1 MTNKPY
7 VPLHLH
13 SEYSLLDGA
22 IRINDLINFA
32 KENGMPAVALTDHG
46 VMYGDME
53 LYTTAK
59 ENGVKPILG
68 CEFYV
73 HDGDIEER
81 DKLNNPCY
89 HLVLLAKDKAGYANL
104 IKLVSTAWCKGR
116 YVHPRINFELL
127 KEHHDGL
134 ICLSACL
141 GGEVLQ
147 NLLKG
152 DKEKA
157 FEVAKQYK
165 ELFGED
171 YYIELQDH
179 GLDEQKRTN
188 PELIDIA
195 KKLGIEMVITNDSHY
210 LRREDADMHDT
221 LLCMQTNSDKDDPNR
236 FHFANNEFYVK
247 TAEELRDSFKWLD
260 SETFERCI
268 NNTVAIAEKC
278 HLMLEL
284 GKSPLPDYKVP
295 AGHTIDSYLE
305 YLVNEGLKKR
315 YGEISQSL
323 RERVDYELG
332 VIEQMGFAAY
342 FLITWDFIHYA
353 KTHGIPVGPGRGSAA
368 GSVVAYAL
376 EITDLDPIKHKLL
389 FERFLNPERF
399 TMPDID
405 IDFCIE
411 RRGEVIDYVTR
422 KYGEDKVC
430 QIITFGTYAAKAAF
444 KGIARILKVP
454 FSERNRLAGLIDPA
468 IELAQS
474 VNPKAKTLRDAMQVD
489 GSELKALYDKDEQI
503 PAGDPMEGKTVGL
516 KKIIDLAVAIE
527 GIKNNTGTHAAGV
540 IISRVP
546 LDEILPVQPSK
557 DGIVQTGYPPHDVTE
572 VLSLLKMD
580 FLGLRNLTT
589 IYKTVDMIK
598 QQQGIELAIN
608 DIPLDDKPVY
618 EMLMAGDTDGVFQ
631 LESQGMKNLVKRL
644 KPDVFEDLGAL
655 VALFR
660 PGPLDSG
667 MVDDFVE
674 RKHGRQAITYAHPL
688 LEPVLKDTY
697 GTIVYQEQ
705 IMQIFQVLADY
716 SLGQA
721 DMVRRMMGKKKLD
734 EMAKQK
740 GKFIERSAQHGMSA
754 KDAESLFDQIEKF
767 ASYCF
772 NRSHSAAYA
781 FVAYQTAYLK
791 CHYPVEYLSALLSS
805 VSSDQEKTQLY
816 IEEAQKKGI
825 KVLPP
830 DINHSMATFTPDGG
844 NIRFGLASIKQ
855 VGEAVIED
863 IIKEREENGPFKSI
877 YDYIKRLDPKCS
889 NKKTLEGLIK
899 SGAFSTIEKSRKQ
912 LWDNIEYITSTASKE
927 AKAKESGQT
936 SLFDMLGDS
945 SAIEDA
951 KFQLAGSDEEYEQ
964 RQIQL
969 FEKEFLG
976 FYVTSH
982 PLSTIRDKLPF
993 LMTHKVTELASLAN
1007 DKVVT
1012 ICGLVTSVKQIP
1024 TKKDPSK
1031 FIRFITIEDLT
1042 GKVDAIAFNSK
1053 IAEYGDFM
1061 QPEQRIIVSG
1071 KISRREDDEPPV
1083 ILIDTVKPVD
1093 NSNIFNIR
1101 LNDDFKFEELVFLKN
1116 KLCEHQGSDPVMLTV
1131 DDDGV
1136 EAKILT
1142 ASMFWVDASN
1152 ELVNSLNKLFNDR
1165 ISIDI
1170 RSLDSKEPEEQ
1181 VA

>member
-1 MTNKPY
+1 MAENIQV
-7 VPLHLH
+7 VPLHVH
-13 SEYSLLDGA
+13 TEYSLLDGA
-22 IRINDLINFA
+22 IRVSDLVNFA
-32 KENGMPAVALTDHG
+32 KENNMPAVAITDHG

-59 ENGVKPILG
+59 EAGIKPILG

-73 HDGDIEER
+73 HDGDIEEH
-81 DKLNNPCY
+81 DKNNNPCY
-89 HLVLLAKDKAGYANL
+89 HLVLLAKDKAGYANI
-104 IKLVSTAWCKGR
+104 IKLTSVAWCKGR
-116 YVHPRINFELL
+116 YVKPRINWELI
-127 KEHHDGL
+127 KEHHEGL

-147 NLLKG
+147 HLIKNEV
-152 DKEKA
+152 EKA
-157 FEVAKQYK
+157 KEVAKRYK
-165 ELFGED
+165 DLFGDD

-188 PELIDIA
+188 PQLIQIA
-195 KKLGIEMVITNDSHY
+195 KELGIKMVITNDSHY

-247 TAEELRDSFKWLD
+247 TASQLRDSFNWMD
-260 SETFERCI
+260 AETFEECI
-268 NNTVAIAEKC
+268 KNTNDIAEKC
-278 HLMLEL
+278 HLTLEL
-284 GKSPLPDYKVP
+284 GKSPLPDYEVP
-295 AGHTIDSYLE
+295 KGYDINSYLE
-305 YLVNEGLKKR
+305 HLVYEGTKKR
-315 YGEISQSL
+315 YGEISPDMK
-323 RERVDYELG
+323 ERIDYELG
-332 VIEQMGFAAY
+332 VISQMGFSAY

-422 KYGEDKVC
+422 KYGEDRVC

-444 KGIARILKVP
+444 KGIARILKIP
-454 FSERNRLAGLIDPA
+454 FSESNRLASLIDPA
-468 IELAQS
+468 IELALS
-474 VNPKAKTLRDAMQVD
+474 INDKAKTLKQAMQYD

-503 PAGDPMEGKTVGL
+503 VCGDPLEGKTVGM
-516 KKIIDLAVAIE
+516 KKLIDLAVGIE

-540 IISRVP
+540 IIAPKP

-557 DGIVQTGYPPHDVTE
+557 DGIIQTGYPPHDVTE

-589 IYKTVDMIK
+589 IYKTVDMIEK
-598 QQQGIELAIN
+598 RQGIKLAIN
-608 DIPLDDKPVY
+608 DIPLDDKPTY
-618 EMLMAGDTDGVFQ
+618 EMLMKGDTDGVFQ
-631 LESQGMKNLVKRL
+631 LESQGMKNLVKKL

-705 IMQIFQVLADY
+705 IMQVFQVLADY

-721 DMVRRMMGKKKLD
+721 DMVRRMMGKKKVD
-734 EMAKQK
+734 EMEKQK
-740 GKFIERSAQHGMSA
+740 GKFIERSAQHGMTS
-754 KDAESLFDQIEKF
+754 KDAVALFNQILSF

-805 VSSDQEKTQLY
+805 VSSDAEKTQLY
-816 IEEAQKKGI
+816 IEEALKKGI

-830 DINHSMATFTPDGG
+830 DINHSLSSFTPDGD

-855 VGEAVIED
+855 VGEGVIEE
-863 IIKEREENGPFKSI
+863 IIKEREENGDFKSI
-877 YDYIKRLDPKCS
+877 YDYIKRLDIKCS

-899 SGAFSTIEKSRKQ
+899 AGAFANIEKSRKQ
-912 LWDNIEYITSTASKE
+912 LMDNIEYITSTASKE
-927 AKAKESGQT
+927 SKAKESGQG
-936 SLFDMLGDS
+936 SLFDMLGDT

-951 KFQLAGSDEEYEQ
+951 KFQLSGSDEEYNARTLQ
-964 RQIQL
+964 N

-976 FYVTSH
+976 FYITSH

-993 LMTHKVTELASLAN
+993 LMTHKISEIHGLQN
-1007 DKVVT
+1007 DTLVT
-1012 ICGLVTSVKQIP
+1012 ICGLVTATKQIP

-1031 FIRFITIEDLT
+1031 FIRFVTIEDLS
-1042 GKVDAIAFNSK
+1042 GKIDVIAFNNK
-1053 IAEYGDFM
+1053 IVEYGNYL
-1061 QPEQRIIVSG
+1061 QNEQRVIVSG
-1071 KISRREDDEPPV
+1071 KVSRRTEDEPPSLLV
-1083 ILIDTVKPVD
+1083 ENVKTVD
-1093 NSNIFNIR
+1093 NSNIFTIK
-1101 LNDDFKFEELVFLKN
+1101 LLDEIKYEELHALKN
-1116 KLCEHQGSDPVMLTV
+1116 ILCEHAGSDPVTFVVKDL
-1131 DDDGV
+1131 DGNDV
-1136 EAKILT
+1136 KILT
-1142 ASMFWVDASN
+1142 ASIFWVESSN
-1152 ELVNSLNKLFNDR
+1152 ELSNKLKKHFGER
-1165 ISIDI
+1165 IDINI
-1170 RSLDSKEPEEQ
+1170 RSLDAKEP
-1181 VA
+1181 VAI

>member
-7 VPLHLH
+7 VPLHVH

-22 IRINDLINFA
+22 IRINDLVNFA

-73 HDGDIEER
+73 HDKDIEDR
-81 DKLNNPCY
+81 DKLHNPCY
-89 HLVLLAKDKAGYANL
+89 HLVLLAKDKKGYANL
-104 IKLVSTAWCKGR
+104 IKLVSVAWCKGR

-127 KEHHDGL
+127 KEHHEGL

-147 NLLKG
+147 NLLKN

-195 KKLGIEMVITNDSHY
+195 KKLNIEMVITNDSHY
-210 LRREDADMHDT
+210 LRKEDADMHDT

-260 SETFERCI
+260 AETFDRCI
-268 NNTVAIAEKC
+268 NNTVEIAEKC

-411 RRGEVIDYVTR
+411 RRGEVIDYVTQ

-454 FSERNRLAGLIDPA
+454 FSESNRLAGLIDPA
-468 IELAQS
+468 IELAQAI
-474 VNPKAKTLRDAMQVD
+474 NPKAKTLKDAMQCD

-516 KKIIDLAVAIE
+516 KKII
-527 GIKNNTGTHAAGV
+527 
-540 IISRVP
+540 
-546 LDEILPVQPSK
+546 
-557 DGIVQTGYPPHDVTE
+557 
-572 VLSLLKMD
+572 
-580 FLGLRNLTT
+580 
-589 IYKTVDMIK
+589 
-598 QQQGIELAIN
+598 
-608 DIPLDDKPVY
+608 
-618 EMLMAGDTDGVFQ
+618 
-631 LESQGMKNLVKRL
+631 
-644 KPDVFEDLGAL
+644 ED
-655 VALFR
+655 
-660 PGPLDSG
+660 
-667 MVDDFVE
+667 
-674 RKHGRQAITYAHPL
+674 RK
-688 LEPVLKDTY
+688 
-697 GTIVYQEQ
+697 
-705 IMQIFQVLADY
+705 
-716 SLGQA
+716 
-721 DMVRRMMGKKKLD
+721 
-734 EMAKQK
+734 
-740 GKFIERSAQHGMSA
+740 
-754 KDAESLFDQIEKF
+754 
-767 ASYCF
+767 
-772 NRSHSAAYA
+772 
-781 FVAYQTAYLK
+781 
-791 CHYPVEYLSALLSS
+791 S
-805 VSSDQEKTQLY
+805 V
-816 IEEAQKKGI
+816 
-825 KVLPP
+825 V
-830 DINHSMATFTPDGG
+830 
-844 NIRFGLASIKQ
+844 
-855 VGEAVIED
+855 
-863 IIKEREENGPFKSI
+863 
-877 YDYIKRLDPKCS
+877 
-889 NKKTLEGLIK
+889 
-899 SGAFSTIEKSRKQ
+899 
-912 LWDNIEYITSTASKE
+912 
-927 AKAKESGQT
+927 
-936 SLFDMLGDS
+936 
-945 SAIEDA
+945 
-951 KFQLAGSDEEYEQ
+951 
-964 RQIQL
+964 
-969 FEKEFLG
+969 
-976 FYVTSH
+976 
-982 PLSTIRDKLPF
+982 
-993 LMTHKVTELASLAN
+993 
-1007 DKVVT
+1007 
-1012 ICGLVTSVKQIP
+1012 
-1024 TKKDPSK
+1024 
-1031 FIRFITIEDLT
+1031 
-1042 GKVDAIAFNSK
+1042 
-1053 IAEYGDFM
+1053 
-1061 QPEQRIIVSG
+1061 
-1071 KISRREDDEPPV
+1071 
-1083 ILIDTVKPVD
+1083 
-1093 NSNIFNIR
+1093 
-1101 LNDDFKFEELVFLKN
+1101 
-1116 KLCEHQGSDPVMLTV
+1116 
-1131 DDDGV
+1131 
-1136 EAKILT
+1136 
-1142 ASMFWVDASN
+1142 
-1152 ELVNSLNKLFNDR
+1152 
-1165 ISIDI
+1165 
-1170 RSLDSKEPEEQ
+1170 
-1181 VA
+1181 

>member
-22 IRINDLINFA
+22 IRIKDLVNFA
-32 KENGMPAVALTDHG
+32 KENDMPAVALTDHG

-73 HDGDIEER
+73 HDGDLEEKN
-81 DKLNNPCY
+81 KLHNPCY
-89 HLVLLAKDKAGYANL
+89 HLILLAKDKTGYKNL
-104 IKLVSTAWCKGR
+104 IKLVSAAWCKGK
-116 YVHPRINFELL
+116 YVHPRINWELIE
-127 KEHHDGL
+127 KHHEGL

-141 GGEVLQ
+141 GGEILQ
-147 NLLKG
+147 HLLKG

-157 FEVAKQYK
+157 RAIAKQYK
-165 ELFGED
+165 ELFGDD

-188 PELIDIA
+188 PELIQIA
-195 KKLGIEMVITNDSHY
+195 KDLNIEMVITNDSHY

-236 FHFANNEFYVK
+236 FHFPNNEFYVK
-247 TAEELRDSFKWLD
+247 TAEQLRDSFKWMD
-260 SETFERCI
+260 SDTFDRCI
-268 NNTVAIAEKC
+268 QNTVSIAEKC
-278 HLMLEL
+278 HLMIEL
-284 GKSPLPDYKVP
+284 GKSPLPEYKVP
-295 AGHTIDSYLE
+295 AGHTTESYFE
-305 YLVNEGLKKR
+305 YLVFEGIKKR
-315 YGEISQSL
+315 YGEITDSL
-323 RERVDYELG
+323 KERVNYEIG
-332 VIEQMGFAAY
+332 VIEQMGFTAY

-353 KTHGIPVGPGRGSAA
+353 KTNGIPVGPGRGSAA
-368 GSVVAYAL
+368 GSIVAYAL

-422 KYGEDKVC
+422 KYGEDRVC

-454 FSERNRLAGLIDPA
+454 FSESNRLAGLIDPA

-474 VNPKAKTLRDAMQVD
+474 IDDKAKTLKQAMQYE
-489 GSELKALYDKDEQI
+489 GSELRTLYDEDAQI
-503 PAGDPMEGKTVGL
+503 PVGDPMEGKTVGM
-516 KKIIDLAVAIE
+516 KKIIDLAVGIE

-540 IISRVP
+540 IIAPEP
-546 LDEILPVQPSK
+546 LDNILPVQPSK
-557 DGIVQTGYPPHDVTE
+557 DGIIQTGYPPHDVTE

-580 FLGLRNLTT
+580 FLGLRNITT

-598 QQQGIELAIN
+598 EQQGIDVDIN
-608 DIPLDDKPVY
+608 NIPLDDKPVY
-618 EMLMAGDTDGVFQ
+618 DMLMTGDTDGVFQ
-631 LESQGMKNLVKRL
+631 LESQGMKNLVKKL

-705 IMQIFQVLADY
+705 IMQVFQVLADY

-721 DMVRRMMGKKKLD
+721 DMVRRMMGKKKVD
-734 EMAKQK
+734 EMEKQK
-740 GKFIERSAQHGMSA
+740 GKFIERSAQHGMTSEA
-754 KDAESLFDQIEKF
+754 ATNLFNQILAF

-805 VSSDQEKTQLY
+805 VAGDQDKTQLY
-816 IEEAQKKGI
+816 MEEAQKKGI

-830 DINHSMATFTPDGG
+830 DINHSYATFTPDSG

-855 VGEAVIED
+855 VGEGVIEE
-863 IIKEREENGPFKSI
+863 IIRERNENGPFKSI
-877 YDYIKRLDPKCS
+877 YDYVKRLDTKCS
-889 NKKTLEGLIK
+889 NRKTLEGLIK
-899 SGAFSTIEKSRKQ
+899 SGAFASLEKSRKQ
-912 LWDNIEYITSTASKE
+912 LWDNIEYITATASKE
-927 AKAKESGQT
+927 AKQKESGQT
-936 SLFDMLGDS
+936 SLFDVLDDS
-945 SAIEDA
+945 SAVQDA
-951 KFQLAGSDEEYEQ
+951 KFQLAGSDEEYGE
-964 RQIQL
+964 REIQIL
-969 FEKEFLG
+969 EKEFLG

-993 LMTHKVTELASLAN
+993 LMTHKVSELSNLPN

-1012 ICGLVTSVKQIP
+1012 ICGLITATKQIP
-1024 TKKDPSK
+1024 TKKDPTK
-1031 FIRFITIEDLT
+1031 FIRFVTIEDLT
-1042 GKVDAIAFNSK
+1042 GKAETIAFNSK
-1053 IAEYGDFM
+1053 IAEYGEYL
-1061 QPEQRIIVSG
+1061 QSEQRVIVSG
-1071 KISRREDDEPPV
+1071 KISKREGDEQPV
-1083 ILIDTVKPVD
+1083 IIIDTVKTVD
-1093 NSNIFNIR
+1093 NSNILTIKLEN
-1101 LNDDFKFEELVFLKN
+1101 DFKFEELVFLKN
-1116 KLCEHQGSDPVMLTV
+1116 KLCEFQGSDPVMLKV
-1131 DDDGV
+1131 DDDGL

-1142 ASMFWVDASN
+1142 ASMFWVNASN
-1152 ELVNSLNKLFNDR
+1152 DLINTLSKTFKDR
-1165 ISIDI
+1165 ISINVK
-1170 RSLDSKEPEEQ
+1170 SMDSKVTEEP

>member
-1 MTNKPY
+1 MVDVNQQY

-13 SEYSLLDGA
+13 TEYSLLDGA
-22 IRINDLINFA
+22 IRIGELLKFC
-32 KENGMPAVALTDHG
+32 KENNFPAVAVTDHG

-53 LYTTAK
+53 LYELARDM
-59 ENGVKPILG
+59 GVKPLMG

-73 HDGDIEER
+73 HDGDITEH
-81 DKLNNPCY
+81 DKNNNPCY
-89 HLVLLAKDKAGYANL
+89 HLVLIAKNNTGYANI
-104 IKLVSTAWCKGR
+104 IKLTSIAWCKGR
-116 YVHPRINFELL
+116 YVKPRINWELL
-127 KEHHDGL
+127 EQYHEGL
-134 ICLSACL
+134 ICCSACL

-147 NLLKG
+147 KLLKNDYDG
-152 DKEKA
+152 AKA
-157 FEVAKQYK
+157 IAKKYK
-165 ELFGED
+165 DLFGED

-179 GLDEQKRTN
+179 NLEEQKRTN
-188 PELIDIA
+188 PDLIKIAQELD
-195 KKLGIEMVITNDSHY
+195 IEMIITNDSHY
-210 LRREDADMHDT
+210 LRRDDADMHDT

-247 TAEELRDSFKWLD
+247 TPMELRDSFKWMD
-260 SETFERCI
+260 SDLFDRCI
-268 NNTVAIAEKC
+268 KNTVDIAEKC
-278 HLMLEL
+278 HVMLEL
-284 GKSPLPDYKVP
+284 GKSPLPNYEVP
-295 AGHTIDSYLE
+295 SGYTIDTYLE
-305 YLVNEGLKKR
+305 YIVHIGLKKR
-315 YGEISQSL
+315 YGDVSKDIK
-323 RERVDYELG
+323 ERVKYELG
-332 VIEQMGFAAY
+332 VIQQMGFSAY

-376 EITDLDPIKHKLL
+376 EITDLDPIEHKLL

-411 RRGEVIDYVTR
+411 RRGEVIDYVTK

-444 KGIARILKVP
+444 KGVARIMKVP
-454 FSERNRLAGLIDPA
+454 FSEANKLAGLIEPA
-468 IELAQS
+468 IELAMS
-474 VNPKAKTLRDAMQVD
+474 IDDKAKTLKRAMEFD

-503 PAGDPMEGKTVGL
+503 MIDPTEGKTVGM
-516 KKIIDLAVAIE
+516 KKLIDLAIGIE
-527 GIKNNTGTHAAGV
+527 GLKNNTGTHAAGV
-540 IISRVP
+540 IIAPKP

-557 DGIVQTGYPPHDVTE
+557 DGIIQTGYPPHAVTE

-598 QQQGIELAIN
+598 RRQGIELAIN
-608 DIPLDDKPVY
+608 DIPLDDKPTY
-618 EMLMAGDTDGVFQ
+618 EMLMNGDTDGVFQ

-644 KPDVFEDLGAL
+644 RPDVFEDLGAL

-674 RKHGRQAITYAHPL
+674 RKHGRQAISYAHPL

-705 IMQIFQVLADY
+705 IMQVFQVLADY

-721 DMVRRMMGKKKLD
+721 DMVRRMMGKKKVD
-734 EMAKQK
+734 EMEKQK
-740 GKFIERSAQHGMSA
+740 GKFIEASAKHGMTSESA
-754 KDAESLFDQIEKF
+754 TALFNQILSF

-805 VSSDQEKTQLY
+805 VAGDAEKTQLY
-816 IEEAQKKGI
+816 IEEALKKGI

-830 DINHSMATFTPDGG
+830 DINHSLASFTPDGE

-855 VGEAVIED
+855 VGEGVIED
-863 IIKEREENGPFKSI
+863 IIKEREANGAFKSI
-877 YDYIKRLDPKCS
+877 YDYIKRVDVKCT
-889 NKKTLEGLIK
+889 NKRTLEGLIK
-899 SGAFSTIEKSRKQ
+899 AGAFSTIEKSRKQ
-912 LWDNIEYITSTASKE
+912 LMENLEYITATASKE
-927 AKAKESGQT
+927 AKAKESGQG
-936 SLFDMLGDS
+936 SLFDMLGDTAS
-945 SAIEDA
+945 VDDA
-951 KFQLAGSDEEYEQ
+951 KFHLAGSDEEFDA

-982 PLSTIRDKLPF
+982 PLATIRDKLPF
-993 LMTHKVTELASLAN
+993 LMTHKISQIPDVPTE
-1007 DKVVT
+1007 KVVT
-1012 ICGLVTSVKQIP
+1012 ICGLVTGTKQIP
-1024 TKKDPSK
+1024 TKNDPTK
-1031 FIRFITIEDLT
+1031 FVRFVTIEDLT
-1042 GKVDAIAFNSK
+1042 GRIDTLAFNSK
-1053 IAEYGDFM
+1053 IAEYNDFL
-1061 QPEQRIIVSG
+1061 QNEQRIIVSG
-1071 KISRREDDEPPV
+1071 KVSRRSDEDPAI

-1093 NSNIFNIR
+1093 NSNIFTIK
-1101 LNDDFKFEELVFLKN
+1101 LNSEMKYEELFLLKQM
-1116 KLCEHQGSDPVMLTV
+1116 LCQHNGSDPVMLKLKDLTGEV
-1131 DDDGV
+1131 
-1136 EAKILT
+1136 KILT
-1142 ASMFWVDASN
+1142 SSIFWVNSSN
-1152 ELVNSLNKLFNDR
+1152 DLVNNLKKGFGDKVD
-1165 ISIDI
+1165 ISIKSMDTDL
-1170 RSLDSKEPEEQ
+1170 REA
-1181 VA
+1181 V

>member
-1 MTNKPY
+1 MSDTAQQY

-13 SEYSLLDGA
+13 TEYSLLDGA
-22 IRINDLINFA
+22 IRIGDLINFC
-32 KENGMPAVALTDHG
+32 KEKGFPAVAVTDHG

-59 ENGVKPILG
+59 DAGIKPILG

-73 HDGDIEER
+73 HNGDIEER
-81 DKLNNPCY
+81 DKNNNPCY
-89 HLVLLAKDKAGYANL
+89 HLVLLVKDKVGYQNL
-104 IKLVSTAWCKGR
+104 IKLVSVAWCKGR
-116 YVHPRINFELL
+116 YVHPRINWELL
-127 KEHHDGL
+127 EKHHEGL
-134 ICLSACL
+134 ICCSACL

-147 NLLKG
+147 HLLKNDYEG
-152 DKEKA
+152 AKA
-157 FEVAKQYK
+157 VAKKYK
-165 ELFGED
+165 DLFGDD

-179 GLDEQKRTN
+179 GLEEQKRTN
-188 PELIDIA
+188 PELIKLA
-195 KKLGIEMVITNDSHY
+195 KELDLQMVITNDSHY
-210 LRREDADMHDT
+210 LRLEDADMHDT
-221 LLCMQTNSDKDDPNR
+221 LLCMTTNSDKSDPNR
-236 FHFANNEFYVK
+236 FKFPNNEFYVK
-247 TAEELRDSFKWLD
+247 TAEQLRDSFKWMD
-260 SETFERCI
+260 SEMFDECI
-268 NNTVAIAEKC
+268 KNTVKVADKC

-295 AGHTIDSYLE
+295 AGYTIETYLE
-305 YLVNEGLKKR
+305 YLVHCGLKKR
-315 YGEISQSL
+315 YGEVSEDIKK
-323 RERVDYELG
+323 RAEYELG

-342 FLITWDFIHYA
+342 FLITWDFIHFA

-368 GSVVAYAL
+368 GSIVAYSL

-411 RRGEVIDYVTR
+411 RRGEVIDYVTQ

-444 KGIARILKVP
+444 KAVARILKVP
-454 FSERNRLAGLIDPA
+454 FSESNRLAGLIEPA
-468 IELAQS
+468 IEVALAQDD
-474 VNPKAKTLRDAMQVD
+474 KAKTLKKAMQYE
-489 GSELKALYDKDEQI
+489 GSELRALYDKDEQI
-503 PAGDPMEGKTVGL
+503 VIDPIEGKTVGMKRL
-516 KKIIDLAVAIE
+516 IDLAVGIE

-540 IISRVP
+540 IISQKP
-546 LDEILPVQPSK
+546 LDEIIPVQPSK
-557 DGIVQTGYPPHDVTE
+557 DGIIQTGYPPHDVTE

-580 FLGLRNLTT
+580 FLGLRNITT
-589 IYKTVDMIK
+589 IYKTVDMIE
-598 QQQGIELAIN
+598 QRQGIKVDIN
-608 DIPLDDKPVY
+608 NIPLDDKPTY
-618 EMLMAGDTDGVFQ
+618 DMLMVGDTDGVFQ

-705 IMQIFQVLADY
+705 IMQVFQILADY

-721 DMVRRMMGKKKLD
+721 DMVRRMMGKKKVD
-734 EMAKQK
+734 EMEKQK
-740 GKFIERSAQHGMSA
+740 GLFIERSAKHGMTSEA
-754 KDAESLFDQIEKF
+754 ATNLFNQILSF

-805 VSSDQEKTQLY
+805 VAGDAEKTQLY
-816 IEEAQKKGI
+816 IEEALKKGI

-830 DINHSMATFTPDGG
+830 DINHSLATFTPDGD

-855 VGEAVIED
+855 VGEGVIED
-863 IIKEREENGPFKSI
+863 IIKEREENGEYKSI
-877 YDYIKRLDPKCS
+877 YDYIKRLDIKCS
-889 NKKTLEGLIK
+889 NKRTLEGLIK
-899 SGAFSTIEKSRKQ
+899 AGAFATIEKSRKQ
-912 LWDNIEYITSTASKE
+912 LLENLEYITATASKE
-927 AKAKESGQT
+927 SKAKESGQG
-936 SLFDMLGDS
+936 SLFDMLGDT
-945 SAIEDA
+945 SAIDSA
-951 KFQLAGSDEEYEQ
+951 KFTLAGSDEEYDA

-993 LMTHKVTELASLAN
+993 LMTHKISEINNLEN

-1012 ICGLVTSVKQIP
+1012 ICGLVTATKQIP

-1031 FIRFITIEDLT
+1031 FIRFVTIEDLS
-1042 GKVDAIAFNSK
+1042 GKIDTLAFNQK
-1053 IAEYGDFM
+1053 IIDYGEFL
-1061 QPEQRIIVSG
+1061 QTEQRVIVSG
-1071 KISRREDDEPPV
+1071 KVSKRGEDEQAS

-1093 NSNIFNIR
+1093 NSNIFTIEIKDNM
-1101 LNDDFKFEELVFLKN
+1101 KYEELFLLKQM
-1116 KLCEHQGSDPVMLTV
+1116 LCQYSGSDPVMLKLPDLTGEV
-1131 DDDGV
+1131 
-1136 EAKILT
+1136 KIL
-1142 ASMFWVDASN
+1142 ASSMFWVNSSN
-1152 ELVNSLNKLFNDR
+1152 DLIHTLNKGFGDR
-1165 ISIDI
+1165 IAV
-1170 RSLDSKEPEEQ
+1170 SLKSMDSKLQEDE
-1181 VA
+1181 

>member
-1 MTNKPY
+1 MVDVNQQY

-13 SEYSLLDGA
+13 TEYSLLDGA
-22 IRINDLINFA
+22 IRIGELLKFC
-32 KENGMPAVALTDHG
+32 KENNFPAVAVTDHG

-53 LYTTAK
+53 LYELARDM
-59 ENGVKPILG
+59 GVKPLMG

-73 HDGDIEER
+73 HDGDITEH
-81 DKLNNPCY
+81 DKNNNPCY
-89 HLVLLAKDKAGYANL
+89 HLVLIAKNNTGYANI
-104 IKLVSTAWCKGR
+104 IKLTSIAWCKGR
-116 YVHPRINFELL
+116 YVKPRINWELL
-127 KEHHDGL
+127 EQYHEGL
-134 ICLSACL
+134 ICCSACL

-147 NLLKG
+147 KLLKNDYDG
-152 DKEKA
+152 AKA
-157 FEVAKQYK
+157 IAKKYK
-165 ELFGED
+165 DLFGED

-179 GLDEQKRTN
+179 NLEEQKRTN
-188 PELIDIA
+188 PDLIKIAQELD
-195 KKLGIEMVITNDSHY
+195 IEMIITNDSHY
-210 LRREDADMHDT
+210 LRRDDADMHDT

-247 TAEELRDSFKWLD
+247 TPMELRDSFKWMD
-260 SETFERCI
+260 SDLFDRCI
-268 NNTVAIAEKC
+268 KNTVDIAEKC
-278 HLMLEL
+278 HVMLEL
-284 GKSPLPDYKVP
+284 GKSPLPNYEVP
-295 AGHTIDSYLE
+295 AGYTIDTYLE
-305 YLVNEGLKKR
+305 YIVHIGLKKR
-315 YGEISQSL
+315 YGDVSKDIT
-323 RERVDYELG
+323 ERVKYELG
-332 VIEQMGFAAY
+332 VIQQMGFSAY

-376 EITDLDPIKHKLL
+376 EITDLDPIEHKLL

-411 RRGEVIDYVTR
+411 RRGEVIDYVTK

-444 KGIARILKVP
+444 KGVARIMKVP
-454 FSERNRLAGLIDPA
+454 FSEANKLAGLIEPA
-468 IELAQS
+468 IELAMS
-474 VNPKAKTLRDAMQVD
+474 IDDKAKTLKRAMEFD

-503 PAGDPMEGKTVGL
+503 MIDPTEGKTVGM
-516 KKIIDLAVAIE
+516 KKLIDLAIGIE
-527 GIKNNTGTHAAGV
+527 GLKNNTGTHAAGV
-540 IISRVP
+540 IIAPKP

-557 DGIVQTGYPPHDVTE
+557 DGIIQTGYPPHAVTE

-598 QQQGIELAIN
+598 KRQGIELAIN
-608 DIPLDDKPVY
+608 DIPLDDKPTY
-618 EMLMAGDTDGVFQ
+618 EMLMNGDTDGVFQ

-644 KPDVFEDLGAL
+644 RPDVFEDLGAL

-674 RKHGRQAITYAHPL
+674 RKHGRQEISYAHPL

-705 IMQIFQVLADY
+705 IMQVFQVLADY

-721 DMVRRMMGKKKLD
+721 DMVRRMMGKKKVD
-734 EMAKQK
+734 EMEKQK
-740 GKFIERSAQHGMSA
+740 GKFIEASAKHGMTSESA
-754 KDAESLFDQIEKF
+754 TALFNQILSF

-805 VSSDQEKTQLY
+805 VAGDAEKTQLY
-816 IEEAQKKGI
+816 IEEALKKGI

-830 DINHSMATFTPDGG
+830 DINHSLASFTPDGE

-855 VGEAVIED
+855 VGEGVIED
-863 IIKEREENGPFKSI
+863 IIREREENGAFKSI
-877 YDYIKRLDPKCS
+877 YDYIKRVDVKCT
-889 NKKTLEGLIK
+889 NKRTLEGLIK
-899 SGAFSTIEKSRKQ
+899 AGAFSTIEKSRKQ
-912 LWDNIEYITSTASKE
+912 LMENLEYITATASKE
-927 AKAKESGQT
+927 AKAKESGQG
-936 SLFDMLGDS
+936 SLFDMLGDTAS
-945 SAIEDA
+945 VDDA
-951 KFQLAGSDEEYEQ
+951 KFHLAGSDEEFDA

-982 PLSTIRDKLPF
+982 PLATIRDKLPF
-993 LMTHKVTELASLAN
+993 LMTHKISQIPDVPTE
-1007 DKVVT
+1007 KVVT
-1012 ICGLVTSVKQIP
+1012 ICGLVTGTKQIP
-1024 TKKDPSK
+1024 TKNDPTK
-1031 FIRFITIEDLT
+1031 FVRFVTIEDLT
-1042 GKVDAIAFNSK
+1042 GRIDTLAFNSK
-1053 IAEYGDFM
+1053 IAEYNDFL
-1061 QPEQRIIVSG
+1061 QNEQRIIVSG
-1071 KISRREDDEPPV
+1071 KVSRRSDEDPAI

-1093 NSNIFNIR
+1093 NSNIFTIK
-1101 LNDDFKFEELVFLKN
+1101 LNSEMKYEELFLLKQM
-1116 KLCEHQGSDPVMLTV
+1116 LCQHNGSDPVMLKLKDLTGEV
-1131 DDDGV
+1131 
-1136 EAKILT
+1136 KILT
-1142 ASMFWVDASN
+1142 SSIFWVNSSN
-1152 ELVNSLNKLFNDR
+1152 DLVNNLKKGFGDKVD
-1165 ISIDI
+1165 ISIKSMDTD
-1170 RSLDSKEPEEQ
+1170 LKEA
-1181 VA
+1181 V

>member
-454 FSERNRLAGLIDPA
+454 FSESNRLAGLIDPA